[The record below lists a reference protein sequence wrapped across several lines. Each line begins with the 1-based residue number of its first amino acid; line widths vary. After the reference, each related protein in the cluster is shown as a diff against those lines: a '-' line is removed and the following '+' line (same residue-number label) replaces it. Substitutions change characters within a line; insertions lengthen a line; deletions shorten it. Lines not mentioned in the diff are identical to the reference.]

1 MRNCEKIGWQAKAPA
16 PQGKVGQHSQISAA
30 CDEFV
35 GRASWPAGD
44 RLVDLREHRKSRT
57 RGSGADGG
65 VRPTFGLRLCCFV
78 GQTLS
83 SVVLLAVAAVAL
95 APAALAQTGF
105 PFQDESLHYNVN
117 WPSGL
122 SLGEATFTAH
132 HKAGEWDLAMTLDSA
147 IPGFAVK
154 DKVWS
159 VMTDD
164 LCSTELTRDVSHGDK
179 KTREKTTFDQSK
191 GEATRNTVFPAGGGT
206 STFSTP
212 GCPRDAMAFLY
223 FARRELGQG
232 RVAPAQQV
240 FFGSSYSVRMDYT
253 GAQTVTVSD
262 KPSVT
267 DHLVVHVKGPKSDF
281 SFEMFFARD
290 AARTPLL
297 IRVPLSVG
305 TFSMELVR

>member
-1 MRNCEKIGWQAKAPA
+1 MKRCNKVGWQAKAPA
-16 PQGKVGQHSQISAA
+16 PQ
-30 CDEFV
+30 
-35 GRASWPAGD
+35 
-44 RLVDLREHRKSRT
+44 
-57 RGSGADGG
+57 
-65 VRPTFGLRLCCFV
+65 V

-83 SVVLLAVAAVAL
+83 SVVVAAALALAL
-95 APAALAQTGF
+95 APVAVAQTGF

-132 HKAGEWDLAMTLDSA
+132 HKAGAWDLAMTLDA
-147 IPGFAVK
+147 GVPGFAVA
-154 DKVWS
+154 DKIRSS
-159 VMTDD
+159 VTDD
-164 LCSTELTRDVSHGDK
+164 LCSLELERDISHGAR
-179 KTREKTTFDQSK
+179 KTREKTAFDQKK
-191 GEATRNTVFPAGGGT
+191 GEATRTTVFPLGGGT
-206 STFSTP
+206 STFTFTS
-212 GCPRDAMAFLY
+212 CPRDAMAFLY

-232 RVAPAQQV
+232 RVAPAQTV
-240 FFGSSYSVRMDYT
+240 FFGSAYSVRMDYT
-253 GAQTVTVSD
+253 GAQTITLND

-267 DHLVVHVKGPKSDF
+267 DHLVVNVKGPKSSF